1 MKFRKFKADRI
12 FTGMGWAPEGQVL
25 VTNASG
31 QVQAFVEESEA
42 GEEIQYFPGILMPG
56 LINAHC
62 HLELSHLRGLV
73 PTGTGLPAFLQQVV
87 TKRGTVEVDVQTAI
101 RDADHEMHQNGI
113 VAVGDICNTLDSFE
127 TKSQSDI
134 HWTNFV
140 EVLSFRDETAAERI
154 KHYQEIRDKFR
165 ELPQEPYFNK
175 EVHRSSLVPHAPY
188 SISPLSFELINQA
201 SANEII
207 SMHNQETQAEDELYQ
222 TGSGD
227 FLALFELFGNVE
239 APNPVTGKSS
249 LSSVLPYF
257 NLDQSILL
265 IHNTCTKQED
275 VQMARALAT
284 ERGLTITYC
293 LCPNANLYIENRL
306 PPAAML
312 LSEGVQ
318 IVLGTDSLSS
328 NYQLSI
334 AEEISAIRKGFPQ
347 IPLETVLQW
356 ATLNGAKALKRDDVL
371 GSFDKGKS
379 PGLVVLD
386 EQYRASRIL

>member
-275 VQMARALAT
+275 VHMARALAT

-312 LSEGVQ
+312 LNEGVQ

-379 PGLVVLD
+379 PGLVMLD
-386 EQYRASRIL
+386 EQYRARRIL